1 MDVMSSYAVTYV
13 SHLIMGLGLAACIY
27 SFRKSIR
34 RFLDRFR
41 DKLAKD
47 AEQGRLGGG
56 ADKHDLI
63 IAAVSGAVV
72 TLFLAMLLNIP
83 FWIALGGF
91 FLILIVLPGF
101 LITYRNKKYREAFD
115 KVLAESLMTVS
126 SSLKAGLTLHDSL
139 LVAAGNCPQPFA
151 REVTRCLREY
161 KFGASIEEGME
172 NLRSRIGTTDT
183 KISFGALIIGSQLGG
198 KLPQILQKIIKT
210 IRERERVE
218 GRLKSLTAQGRSQA
232 ALLCAAPPV
241 LGVGLFFYDPG
252 KMSLMTDTVLGQIL
266 LGLAIALE
274 LIGIVVTLKVM
285 KLEI

>member
-1 MDVMSSYAVTYV
+1 MDFMSSYAMTYI
-13 SHLIMGLGLAACIY
+13 SHLIMGIGLAAGIY
-27 SFRKSIR
+27 SCRKSIR

-47 AEQGRLGGG
+47 EHGRGG
-56 ADKHDLI
+56 DKHDLI

-72 TLFLAMLLNIP
+72 TLFLSMLMNIP
-83 FWIALGGF
+83 FWLALGGF
-91 FLILIVLPGF
+91 FVMLFVLPGF
-101 LITYRNKKYREAFD
+101 LISYRSRKYREAFD

-183 KISFGALIIGSQLGG
+183 KISFGAMIIGSQLGG

-285 KLEI
+285 KLDI